1 VNLPGERRLIG
12 AHIGIQAGMRPM
24 TRAVLAAAATA
35 ALGGTTF
42 RIVSKRRSGGA
53 PGSGRRHAI
62 TVYRP
67 LDEVAD
73 VLPEPLSA
81 YQGAID
87 VQLRAAPAGRGT
99 EISVRALNDTVS
111 DGDIRRLLRE
121 SRSLLEVGDVLQPGG
136 PTTTPTALNRPLRA
150 ATQHG
155 REGGLL

>member
-1 VNLPGERRLIG
+1 MKPL
-12 AHIGIQAGMRPM
+12 
-24 TRAVLAAAATA
+24 TRAALATAATA
-35 ALGGTTF
+35 ALGGTTL
-42 RIVSKRRSGGA
+42 RIVAKRRSGRA
-53 PGSGRRHAI
+53 AGSGRRHVV

-73 VLPEPLSA
+73 AVLEPLAA
-81 YQGAID
+81 YHGAVD
-87 VQLRAAPAGRGT
+87 VQLRAAPADKGT

-150 ATQHG
+150 ATRHG

>member
-1 VNLPGERRLIG
+1 
-12 AHIGIQAGMRPM
+12 MRPK
-24 TRAVLAAAATA
+24 TRAVLATAATVV
-35 ALGGTTF
+35 LGGTTY
-42 RIVSKRRSGGA
+42 RIVAKRRSA
-53 PGSGRRHAI
+53 ASTAGRRHVI

-73 VLPEPLSA
+73 VLPEPLTA
-81 YQGAID
+81 YHGAVD
-87 VQLRAAPAGRGT
+87 VQLRAAPADRGT

-150 ATQHG
+150 ATRHG

>member
-1 VNLPGERRLIG
+1 
-12 AHIGIQAGMRPM
+12 M
-24 TRAVLAAAATA
+24 TRAALATAATA
-35 ALGGTTF
+35 ALGGATY
-42 RIVSKRRSGGA
+42 RVVAKRRSGRA
-53 PGSGRRHAI
+53 AGSGRRHVI

-67 LDEVAD
+67 LDDVAEVIA
-73 VLPEPLSA
+73 EPLA
-81 YQGAID
+81 VYDGAID
-87 VQLRAAPAGRGT
+87 VQLRAAPADRGT
-99 EISVRALNDTVS
+99 EISVGALNDTVS

>member
-1 VNLPGERRLIG
+1 
-12 AHIGIQAGMRPM
+12 MRPI
-24 TRAVLAAAATA
+24 TRAVLATAAAA
-35 ALGGTTF
+35 ALGGTTY
-42 RIVSKRRSGGA
+42 RIVAKRRSGDA
-53 PGSGRRHAI
+53 TTSGRPHVI
-62 TVYRP
+62 TVHRP

-73 VLPEPLSA
+73 VLPEPLNA
-81 YQGAID
+81 YHGAID
-87 VQLRAAPAGRGT
+87 VQLRAAPADRGT

-150 ATQHG
+150 ATRHG